1 MEWYECIFYTE
12 KDEVPYLNHG
22 DIGFYND
29 ELPVGIKVKMDLD
42 GNIDFEAGVE
52 GLGYDTDD
60 IKDYETLLM
69 FLYDHYD
76 EIEEDVMIHTRRDCI
91 DELIDICKKKIE
103 LEEPTKE
110 KDFECA
116 LKQIRYLTSK
126 KTCYICEDDVN
137 FRAIC
142 HDIADEILKKYKE

>member
-1 MEWYECIFYTE
+1 MDWYEFVFYTE

-52 GLGYDTDD
+52 GLGYDADD
-60 IKDYETLLM
+60 IKDYETLLI

-76 EIEEDVMIHTRRDCI
+76 EIEEDDINSTRRDCI
-91 DELIDICKKKIE
+91 DELIEICKRKIK
-103 LEEPTKE
+103 LEKPTKE
-110 KDFECA
+110 KDFERT
-116 LKQIRYLTSK
+116 LKQIRFLTSEEV
-126 KTCYICEDDVN
+126 CHICEDSID

-142 HDIADEILKKYKE
+142 HDIADEILRKYQE